1 MTTPA
6 DEALADALHRADT
19 GRLAGL
25 LDPRDCPPAV
35 LELLLRHGDQQVR
48 LFGLALLTDRLAA
61 HHVADGERAELAR
74 LLPAVPPAPPEAAL
88 LLAGLYRRLA
98 PQLIG
103 RPRPPW
109 REAGLPAPVRL
120 AWLRAELL
128 DDPAVLRR
136 EPPGELLH
144 QAVRGLAATEARRP
158 DRLVAELAA
167 GADGVLHAEA
177 LRLARQGLHAGV
189 LAPALVRTL
198 LAALLDSGDAEAAA
212 GALRELAEPWAVP
225 DRLPAGRLAAFL
237 TTTAATAAPGPA
249 EAALTAAARHGHPGP
264 LRRAVED
271 RTLPPALRRRALELL
286 GGLAGRADIG
296 ALTAVAASDPLL
308 LAGPA
313 LTCLRGLHRRGHF
326 AAGPEVPAV
335 LGLALAD
342 HGLPAG
348 EVATVLFT
356 SRQEMFRWLLDA
368 PADDPD
374 WPRRLD
380 LLIALAGQGATGL
393 PIGEAV
399 TELLPAAPDPRPF
412 LRALRALRHA
422 PAEAAVLAA
431 LPAAPPD
438 ALETLEA
445 VGGPRTVSALRAG
458 LGLDPDGGGNGSEEP
473 GVIAAPLRAV
483 RHQALALLWHLTED
497 TGQRRALLERLDP
510 VDLPARI
517 AADLGGPDE
526 RELALLSSHLDQAD
540 PVAALCRLAA
550 HGSAATLPVIGDLL
564 LRVVT
569 DLAASRAPDAPAP
582 APAPGRPAAEP
593 TVPQEVLDAVGALG
607 ARLHAR
613 RRIRPVCLLDAPDGA
628 TAGHALTASLALDL
642 LDRPG
647 RTAAEQAV
655 LLELLLR
662 APSVDTRARV
672 HRLLRHR
679 DRHVRKHVIALLA
692 RDATGE
698 DARALSATLVP
709 LTTAPDPQTVRQA
722 LLALGR
728 ARAHWAGDAV
738 AACLDHPV
746 MNVRKTAAEVL
757 ARTGTPATVPALLR
771 HLGGTDN
778 PSLRGLLVQALR
790 AVLGDAYPAT
800 LLAAAEQQREA
811 RARDALLA
819 ALDGVLPAR
828 SLPALESR
836 RSPLVTPLLAL
847 IAAGRIAPARP
858 DGLPGAATGL
868 GAVGAAEQEVATETE
883 LVAMLARH
891 GHREPAGWRSTAG
904 AGTDTDLDALLSG
917 GWDDA
922 LAARIA
928 ARPGTPRPAPTTA
941 HRSLLAD
948 WLRLARSSAALRR
961 PALRFALH
969 CCPAPWTE
977 EEGRLLA
984 RFAPVLLAEP
994 AGAGVRDRPELL
1006 AALDTAAPLLSAVQ
1020 AQAVTAAVRALPP
1033 GPTDGPAT
1041 LALLRRCGAVP
1052 LRADVERALAGARLG
1067 PDPWRGEPA
1076 VLREAFGRTDPS
1088 ARPAPAAPGTEPP
1101 ARYAPAEPGTS
1112 PDLAG
1117 VRAGALVTGAAQW
1130 RAALTG
1136 AVGTPAALAEF
1147 RQRPEGRPGSRDVL
1161 DALIQVHHGAG
1172 PPVRAALL
1180 DWMTELQPLGAPPW
1194 TLTEN
1199 AQAPA
1204 PAARTVRAEDL
1215 DQPDSAAL
1223 RGRLLAG
1230 LESPAADRREAAAT
1244 ALLRRPEPAARIPV
1258 LLARLRGRVDA
1269 PAHSPELARTLSSLP
1284 AALLRAPD
1292 VRPERVALLAVRLDP
1307 WDVVPLLPMLLEW
1320 WEVGPPAD
1328 RPLLTRALRRA
1339 PADVL
1344 AGRLDG
1350 RLAAGAWGVLDLLA
1364 GQPLLR
1370 TPELARTCRR
1380 LHAEGREDLAA
1391 GLRPVDGPLRA
1402 VGSAERDA
1410 GVLAALRGRSP
1421 AVPARPRHPSR
1432 RELLEL
1438 ARTGGPE
1445 EIRRALIALAEHQG
1459 GRGRRQGPE
1468 QDGEL
1473 LELLTELLRH
1483 PLAKVRLR
1491 AHRTA
1496 RALLDRSTHLGLTAV
1511 LLDDPQPEVVRT
1523 AVRTLCR
1530 AGWAPA
1536 APAVAGLLEHPHPAV
1551 RRAAAEGLA
1560 GLGASA
1566 VPALRRAADHARP
1579 DRRARYTEVLDRIVT
1594 EGGPG

>member
-6 DEALADALHRADT
+6 DEALDDALRRADT

-25 LDPRDCPPAV
+25 LGPRDCPPAV
-35 LELLLRHGDQQVR
+35 LDLLLRHGDQQVR

-61 HHVADGERAELAR
+61 HPVGDGERAELAR
-74 LLPAVPPAPPEAAL
+74 LLPAVPPGPPEAAL

-98 PQLIG
+98 PQLG
-103 RPRPPW
+103 GQPRPPW

-136 EPPGELLH
+136 EPRGELLH
-144 QAVRGLAATEARRP
+144 QAVRGLSVTAARHP
-158 DRLVAELAA
+158 DRLVTELAA
-167 GADGVLHAEA
+167 GADGALHAEA
-177 LRLARQGLHAGV
+177 LRLARQGLRAGV
-189 LAPALVRTL
+189 LAPALTRTV
-198 LAALLDSGDAEAAA
+198 LAGLLDSGDAGTAAE
-212 GALRELAEPWAVP
+212 ALRELAEPWAVP

-237 TTTAATAAPGPA
+237 TAAAVAAAPGPA
-249 EAALTAAARHGHPGP
+249 EAALTAAARHGHPGL

-313 LTCLRGLHRRGHF
+313 LTCLRALHRRGHF
-326 AAGPEVPAV
+326 ATGPEVPAV

-342 HGLPAG
+342 HGVPAR

-356 SRQEMFRWLLDA
+356 SRQEMFRWLLDV

-380 LLIALAGQGATGL
+380 LLVALAGQGATGL
-393 PIGEAV
+393 PIGEAI
-399 TELLPAAPDPRPF
+399 TGLLPSAPDPRPF
-412 LRALRALRHA
+412 LRALRALRHT
-422 PAEAAVLAA
+422 PAEAVVLAA

-445 VGGPRTVSALRAG
+445 VGGPLTVTALRAG
-458 LGLDPDGGGNGSEEP
+458 LGLDPDGGGNGPDGP
-473 GVIAAPLRAV
+473 GVITAPLRAV

-497 TGQRRALLERLDP
+497 TEQRRALLERLDP

-550 HGSAATLPVIGDLL
+550 HGSATTLPVIGDLL
-564 LRVVT
+564 LRVVA

-582 APAPGRPAAEP
+582 APAPAPGRPAAEP
-593 TVPQEVLDAVGALG
+593 AVPQEVLDAVGALG

-613 RRIRPVCLLDAPDGA
+613 RRIRPVCLLDVPDA
-628 TAGHALTASLALDL
+628 AAAGHALTASLALDL

-698 DARALSATLVP
+698 DAQALSATLVP
-709 LTTAPDPQTVRQA
+709 LTTASDPQTVRQA

-778 PSLRGLLVQALR
+778 PGLRGLLVQALR
-790 AVLGDAYPAT
+790 AVLGDACPAT
-800 LLAAAEQQREA
+800 LLAAAEQQRDP

-819 ALDGVLPAR
+819 ALDGLLPAR
-828 SLPALESR
+828 SLPALESQ
-836 RSPLVTPLLAL
+836 RSPLVAPLLAL
-847 IAAGRIAPARP
+847 VAAGRIAPART
-858 DGLPGAATGL
+858 GAAPDARPGPHP
-868 GAVGAAEQEVATETE
+868 ARADEQERSTERE
-883 LVAMLARH
+883 LAAMLARH
-891 GHREPAGWRSTAG
+891 GHGAPAGWRSTAG
-904 AGTDTDLDALLSG
+904 AGTDTDLDALLRG

-922 LAARIA
+922 FAARIA
-928 ARPGTPRPAPTTA
+928 ARPATTCAVATAA
-941 HRSLLAD
+941 HRPLLAD
-948 WLRLARSSAALRR
+948 WLRLARSRAVLRR
-961 PALRFALH
+961 PALRLALR

-977 EEGRLLA
+977 DERGLLA
-984 RFAPVLLAEP
+984 RFAPVLLAGL
-994 AGAGVRDRPELL
+994 AGATGQDRPELL
-1006 AALDTAAPLLSAVQ
+1006 AALDAAAPLLSTVQ
-1020 AQAVTAAVRALPP
+1020 GQAVTAAVRALPAA
-1033 GPTDGPAT
+1033 PTDGPAT

-1052 LRADVERALAGARLG
+1052 LRSDVERALAGARLG
-1067 PDPWRGEPA
+1067 PDPWQGEPA
-1076 VLREAFGRTDPS
+1076 VLREAFGRT
-1088 ARPAPAAPGTEPP
+1088 EPP
-1101 ARYAPAEPGTS
+1101 ARPVPTPPGTA
-1112 PDLAG
+1112 PDRSG
-1117 VRAGALVTGAAQW
+1117 VRPGALATGAARW
-1130 RAALTG
+1130 RAALTE

-1147 RQRPEGRPGSRDVL
+1147 RRRPEGRPGSRDVL
-1161 DALIQVHHGAG
+1161 DALIEVHHGAG

-1199 AQAPA
+1199 ARAAA

-1230 LESPAADRREAAAT
+1230 LGSPVADRREAAAT

-1258 LLARLRGRVDA
+1258 LLAHLRGRVDA
-1269 PAHSPELARTLSSLP
+1269 PAHSPALARTLLGLA

-1292 VRPERVALLAVRLDP
+1292 VRRDRVALLALRLDP
-1307 WDVVPLLPMLLEW
+1307 WDVVPLLPTLLEW
-1320 WEVGPPAD
+1320 WEDGPPAD

-1344 AGRLDG
+1344 AERLDG
-1350 RLAAGAWGVLDLLA
+1350 RLAAGAWGFLDLLA

-1370 TPELARTCRR
+1370 TPELARICRR
-1380 LHAEGREDLAA
+1380 LRAEGREDLAA

-1402 VGSAERDA
+1402 AGSAERDA
-1410 GVLAALRGRSP
+1410 GVLAALRDRSP
-1421 AVPARPRHPSR
+1421 AGPVRPRHPSR

-1445 EIRRALIALAEHQG
+1445 QIRRALTGLAEHQG
-1459 GRGRRQGPE
+1459 RPGRRQGPE

-1473 LELLTELLRH
+1473 MELLSELLRH

-1491 AHRTA
+1491 AHRTS
-1496 RALLDRSTHLGLTAV
+1496 RALLDRPTHLGLTAV

-1536 APAVAGLLEHPHPAV
+1536 VPAVTGLLEHPHSVV

-1560 GLGASA
+1560 GLGAPA

-1579 DRRARYTEVLDRIVT
+1579 DRRARYTEVLDRIAA